1 MFIFGFL
8 FAQLLCW
15 LSKMQRSFTNVCVS
29 RLPNHLVLSWTCEW
43 YILYSL
49 ISLRFFC
56 SCVQC
61 LDQTRINMHIIP
73 IYHTYFTKLVVSFNW
88 CAIRSLSEIEFP
100 SAALLKCLELEPSS
114 FRWGVPCGKWR
125 VFSVIGLIFFMVG
138 GKQVKHVFF
147 HVNKMLAYVSINVAR
162 FRYWMVLVA
171 PFGGLENQF
180 VHSKMDL

>member
-73 IYHTYFTKLVVSFNW
+73 IYHTYFTKLVVSCNW
-88 CAIRSLSEIEFP
+88 CAKAP
-100 SAALLKCLELEPSS
+100 EPLRDRISFCSS
-114 FRWGVPCGKWR
+114 FKVPRVGAVVVSMRRAMRKMEGVFRDWVDLFHGWR
-125 VFSVIGLIFFMVG
+125 ETGEACFFSC
-138 GKQVKHVFF
+138 KQD
-147 HVNKMLAYVSINVAR
+147 VSIC
-162 FRYWMVLVA
+162 
-171 PFGGLENQF
+171 
-180 VHSKMDL
+180 